1 MGLKKRLDSARGWLP
16 KEPAL
21 QTRQSPVDDRFSVFT
36 RWVAIATVVG
46 SIAAGLLVVVGSLLG
61 LTEGV
66 FQYAWDIGTV
76 IIVVVSVG
84 VFSGYMRRKLGLPEG
99 TKPW

>member
-1 MGLKKRLDSARGWLP
+1 MGLKKLQSHIHGWLP

-21 QTRQSPVDDRFSVFT
+21 QTQQPPVDYRFTKFT
-36 RWVAIATVVG
+36 RWVAVATVVG

-61 LTEGV
+61 LTEGAV
-66 FQYAWDIGTV
+66 RYAWDIDTVV
-76 IIVVVSVG
+76 IIVVSVG
-84 VFSGYMRRKLGLPEG
+84 VFSSYMRRKLGLPEG